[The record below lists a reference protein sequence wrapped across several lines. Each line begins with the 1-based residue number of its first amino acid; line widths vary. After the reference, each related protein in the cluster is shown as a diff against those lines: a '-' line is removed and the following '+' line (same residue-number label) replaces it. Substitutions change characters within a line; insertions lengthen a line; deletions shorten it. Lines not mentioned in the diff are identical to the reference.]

1 MNENKISIDKM
12 KLKFTNKTFLKL
24 ICSTAKILAFVNT
37 KAKIDKTIENSQLDT
52 LMFFIFVLKFKRFFN
67 NYRINGR

>member
-37 KAKIDKTIENSQLDT
+37 KAKIDKTIEK
-52 LMFFIFVLKFKRFFN
+52 IAKW
-67 NYRINGR
+67 IP